1 MVFLDLRG
9 MECPKPVIET
19 KQSIKNGQF
28 PIKVVV
34 NGLAP
39 KENITRVL
47 DNIKAQ
53 YQITTES
60 DGTEFL
66 ISYAVIDNQEDDTEV
81 CFTKNA
87 KEKVF
92 LFKGDFIGAD
102 EVLGKKLASGFLKT
116 IQDLESKPKKIIF
129 INSGVKLTTSDET
142 ELNQALE
149 NLENSGIEIYS
160 CGICLE
166 YFGLSEQLKIGKIG
180 NALDTLDSLIKYDTV
195 TL

>member
-1 MVFLDLRG
+1 

-19 KQSIKNGQF
+19 KQSIKNGKF

-53 YQITTES
+53 YQVTAGS
-60 DGTEFL
+60 DETEFL
-66 ISYAVIDNQEDDTEV
+66 ISYAVVDNQEEDTEV
-81 CFTKNA
+81 CFTKNV

-102 EVLGKKLASGFLKT
+102 EVLGKKLARGFLKT

-129 INSGVKLTTSDET
+129 INSGVKLTTSDEA

-149 NLENSGIEIYS
+149 NLENNGIEIYS

-166 YFGLSEQLKIGKIG
+166 YFGLSEQLKVGKIG

-195 TL
+195 AL